1 MTSGVTVA
9 ALTVILAAGAGSD
22 GLRRSDALGI
32 GSSRACELEHPAGRG
47 TASFRLVDSAG
58 SRTLT
63 FGAGNLVFC
72 RTTSATMVWIRF
84 AESPANDGGAGPHL
98 DLDVC
103 HLGQG
108 GTFAPMEARA
118 NPCPGGKT
126 WAAWWHAGSGSVH
139 ANRAASTPCELRLEV
154 EGATLRGTFSC
165 RGLVTEDGAGAVDL
179 LDGRFECGWEP
190 GGELTRPSRP
200 FRTSAT

>member
-1 MTSGVTVA
+1 MTSWVTVA
-9 ALTVILAAGAGSD
+9 ALAVILAAGASSD
-22 GLRRSDALGI
+22 GHRRKDALEI
-32 GSSRACELEHPAGRG
+32 DLRRACESEHLSGGG

-58 SRTLT
+58 SRTLEY
-63 FGAGNLVFC
+63 GAGNLVFC

-118 NPCPGGKT
+118 NPCPGGQT
-126 WAAWWHAGSGSVH
+126 WAAWWHGGSGAVH
-139 ANRAASTPCELRLEV
+139 ANRAASTPCELRLEI
-154 EGATLRGTFSC
+154 EGTTLRGTFSC
-165 RGLVTEDGAGAVDL
+165 RGLVTEDGAGTVDL
-179 LDGRFECGWEP
+179 LDGRFECEWERA
-190 GGELTRPSRP
+190 GERPRP
-200 FRTSAT
+200 R